1 MSEYYKDYLDYFANR
16 ISKLRTTKGVS
27 ARDMSLSIGQS
38 EGYIGQI
45 ERKHNLPSMSA
56 FLCLCEYLGITPKEF
71 FDDVIE
77 APAVFLE
84 LMNNSKDLNEE
95 QLRNINNI
103 VKDLKKSKSKTQ
115 K

>member
-1 MSEYYKDYLDYFANR
+1 LNDYYNDYLDYFASR
-16 ISKLRTTKGVS
+16 ISKLRTAKGVS

-56 FLCLCEYLGITPKEF
+56 FLCVCEYLSITPKEF

-84 LMNNSKDLNEE
+84 LMENSKNLNEE
-95 QLRNINNI
+95 QLTNINNI
-103 VKDLKKSKSKTQ
+103 VKDLKKRGK
-115 K
+115 